1 MYNILAM
8 LITLGA
14 PLNCDDANELLSLI
28 RPFDPQRLEMVKVI
42 VVHTDPV
49 CFEDA
54 KADWRNGLINL
65 IPTGANQMAQV
76 TYRGVQYDTN
86 RAKSQQ
92 SNKVELVY
100 RGVKLNKDLTTAK

>member
-1 MYNILAM
+1 MYNILAS
-8 LITLGA
+8 LIALGA
-14 PLNCDDANELLSLI
+14 PLNCADANELLSLI

-65 IPTGANQMAQV
+65 IPTGANQMANV
-76 TYRGVQYDTN
+76 TYRGVKYDTN
-86 RAKSQQ
+86 RNKSQQ

-100 RGVKLNKDLTTAK
+100 RGVKLNKDLTVAK

>member
-1 MYNILAM
+1 MFWGRKSWLKERGYNPYYFGE
-8 LITLGA
+8 T
-14 PLNCDDANELLSLI
+14 
-28 RPFDPQRLEMVKVI
+28 K
-42 VVHTDPV
+42 
-49 CFEDA
+49 
-54 KADWRNGLINL
+54 
-65 IPTGANQMAQV
+65 MAQV